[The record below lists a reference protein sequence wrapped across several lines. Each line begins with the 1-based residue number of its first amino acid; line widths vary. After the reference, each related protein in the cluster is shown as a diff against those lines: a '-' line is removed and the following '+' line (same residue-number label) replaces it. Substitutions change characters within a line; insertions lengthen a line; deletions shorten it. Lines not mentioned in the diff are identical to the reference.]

1 MIYSSEICGGGGRGL
16 EYSNYPEFLQKAFY
30 SLGLPH
36 LCTLSLHLFGI
47 LCHVLTSLPPPGS
60 KFQTAISLQFQL
72 SEALP
77 TASEPPLPL
86 DSLHPR
92 STLLWSIF
100 LFLCLPLKHMLS
112 EPQARFYLLASVP
125 GTVVHE
131 SINFLHKWMKVDT
144 EATTIQKVYI
154 VKN

>member
-1 MIYSSEICGGGGRGL
+1 MIYSLRNLRGWGGGGRTRIL
-16 EYSNYPEFLQKAFY
+16 QLSWIPPE
-30 SLGLPH
+30 SLLFSWTSTPLH
-36 LCTLSLHLFGI
+36 TWLHLFGI

-77 TASEPPLPL
+77 TIRAPLCPWTH
-86 DSLHPR
+86 SIPR

-112 EPQARFYLLASVP
+112 EPPGRFYLLASVP

-131 SINFLHKWMKVDT
+131 SINFLHKWMSEHRNT
-144 EATTIQKVYI
+144 Y
-154 VKN
+154 